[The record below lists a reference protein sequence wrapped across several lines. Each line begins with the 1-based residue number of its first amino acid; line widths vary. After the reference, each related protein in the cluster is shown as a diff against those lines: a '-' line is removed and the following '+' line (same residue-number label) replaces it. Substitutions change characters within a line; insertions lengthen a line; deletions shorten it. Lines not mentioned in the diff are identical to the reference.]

1 MARKYAQIQFNLWMD
16 DDFLD
21 VSPPAQYLYFVLL
34 SSPTMTYA
42 GVDSWHPR
50 RLSKRSRGWTVEAIE
65 AAAAELID
73 AHFIV
78 VDTDTDEC
86 LVRTFVRND
95 PFMKQPN
102 LAVTLA
108 NDMAGIAS
116 RELRQ
121 VVTHELNRLY
131 EEHPDW
137 GGWRKEQAMDLLK
150 GRQVDART
158 FPCGNPY
165 AHHLA
170 EVKDDDIVTPSD
182 GGAALFASFQDP
194 TVNPQVKGDVYPT
207 VDPYV
212 DPTIDPK
219 PKGRAKGYRKGCPT
233 TATTTTTSNYQ
244 GKDVST
250 FRTEGASVK
259 GSPDLGTGGTRWGNT
274 PPASTTPTTR
284 PDDLDAPLPPEP
296 EPDHAQDDDDAPD
309 SIQPWQPT
317 TPDQWSTPDDPRC
330 KAHANHPGDPP
341 PCKGCKQAR
350 EWFQGSSKR
359 EKQAR
364 RAAITACD
372 HCDDNGKRDIGPPD
386 HPRLITCNHQ
396 PTQQETPP
404 AKPMDFLSLV
414 S

>member
-1 MARKYAQIQFNLWMD
+1 MARKYAQIQFSLWMD

-21 VSPPAQYLYFVLL
+21 LSPSAQYLFFVLL
-34 SSPTMTYA
+34 SSPTMNYA

-50 RLSKRSRGWTVEAIE
+50 RLSKKSRGWTVEAIE

-78 VDTDTDEC
+78 VDVDTDEC

-116 RELRQ
+116 RALRQ
-121 VVTHELNRLY
+121 VVSHELNRLY
-131 EEHPDW
+131 EEHSDW
-137 GGWRKEQAMDLLK
+137 GGWRKDQAMDLLK
-150 GRQVDART
+150 ARQVDART

-165 AHHLA
+165 AHHLS
-170 EVKDDDIVTPSD
+170 EVKDSDIVTPAD

-194 TVNPQVKGDVYPT
+194 SVNPQVKGDVYPT

-244 GKDVST
+244 GEDVST

-259 GSPDLGTGGTRWGNT
+259 GSPDLDTGGFRWGNT
-274 PPASTTPTTR
+274 PPASITPTSL
-284 PDDLDAPLPPEP
+284 PEDLDAPLPPEP
-296 EPDHAQDDDDAPD
+296 DDHAPD
-309 SIQPWQPT
+309 GTQPWEPA
-317 TPDQWSTPDDPRC
+317 TPDQWSTPDNPRC
-330 KAHANHPGDPP
+330 RAHANHPGDPP
-341 PCKGCKQAR
+341 ACQGCKQVR
-350 EWFQGSSKR
+350 EWFQGAAKR

-364 RAAITACD
+364 RAAITACG
-372 HCDDNGKRDIGPPD
+372 HCDDNGKRDIGAPD

-396 PTQQETPP
+396 PTQHEATPSTP
-404 AKPMDFLSLV
+404 VNFLSLV